1 MIRIAS
7 VVLVTVA
14 ALALMSCG
22 EGDPII
28 IPCASAH
35 GGCGSPE
42 PEQSCPGYFQE
53 MSWRCGDHLRQARMG
68 TFCQGDDLMEV
79 GGIACDSCGGE
90 TRCDCSPV
98 LMQTCEKGCSD
109 DLDGQASCN

>member
-7 VVLVTVA
+7 VALVTVA

-22 EGDPII
+22 EGDPISL
-28 IPCASAH
+28 PCAH
-35 GGCGSPE
+35 GGCGSPNS
-42 PEQSCPGYFQE
+42 EQSCPGYFQE

-79 GGIACDSCGGE
+79 GGIACDSCGSE

-98 LMQTCEKGCSD
+98 LTQSCEKGCSD
-109 DLDGQASCN
+109 NLDGKASCN